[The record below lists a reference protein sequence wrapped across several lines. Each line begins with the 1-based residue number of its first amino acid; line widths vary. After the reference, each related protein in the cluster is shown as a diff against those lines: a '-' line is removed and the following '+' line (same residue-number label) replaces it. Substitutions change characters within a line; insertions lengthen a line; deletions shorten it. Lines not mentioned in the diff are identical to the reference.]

1 MKKSPLNHII
11 SESVQ
16 KKILTFRKDDYLFH
30 ENEKSTGIFFV
41 ISGKIKII
49 KNDNHPVQTILY
61 LVKPGDV
68 LGIHAVI
75 NEHEYTNSAVALVN
89 STVCFVPA
97 KEFQKLI
104 NCNNEYKLSVMQL
117 LCSNI
122 DLIENKITSRTG
134 KNTSERFAELLVL
147 LANTYGITKNNELRI
162 GLNVEDLA
170 DFTGTSK
177 GYLTK
182 IIAEFAQKELVE
194 IKSSTIKILD
204 QVGLEKEAKL

>member
-16 KKILTFRKDDYLFH
+16 KKILTFKKDDYLFH
-30 ENEKSTGIFFV
+30 ENEESKGIFFV
-41 ISGKIKII
+41 ITGKIKII

-89 STVCFVPA
+89 TTVCFVPA
-97 KEFQKLI
+97 KEFQRLI
-104 NCNNEYKLSVMQL
+104 NCNHEYKLSVMQL

-122 DLIENKITSRTG
+122 DLIESKITSRTG
-134 KNTSERFAELLVL
+134 KTTGERFAELLVL
-147 LANTYGITKNNELRI
+147 LASTYGITKNNELKI
-162 GLNVEDLA
+162 GLSVDDLA
-170 DFTGTSK
+170 EFAGTSK

>member
-11 SESVQ
+11 SESAQ

-30 ENEKSTGIFFV
+30 ENEESTGIFFV

-49 KNDNHPVQTILY
+49 KNDNHPIQTILY

-75 NEHEYTNSAVALVN
+75 NEHKYTNSAVALVN

-97 KEFQKLI
+97 KEFQGLI

-147 LANTYGITKNNELRI
+147 LANTYGITKNNELKI
-162 GLNVEDLA
+162 GLNVDDLA

-194 IKSSTIKILD
+194 IKSSTIKILN